1 MILAADVGGTKINL
15 ALFDWEKE
23 RVEPI
28 REDTVYTADYES
40 FEEVLTEF
48 LEEPASA
55 DSESEEAPDDR
66 ETLSSEPVSPT
77 QLKPLTAAC
86 FGVPGPVLN

>member
-15 ALFDWEKE
+15 ALFDWDKE

-48 LEEPASA
+48 LEEPASP
-55 DSESEEAPDDR
+55 DTESEEAPDDSDAP
-66 ETLSSEPVSPT
+66 SSEPTPPSHWDPSP
-77 QLKPLTAAC
+77 P
-86 FGVPGPVLN
+86 PVLGCRDRS